1 MKRSL
6 FSFIALVLLSLQA
19 AAQLPTDPSVRM
31 GKLDNGLT
39 YYLRH
44 NAKEA
49 GLADFYIAQR
59 VGSILEEPRQRGLA
73 HFLEHMAFNGTKQF
87 PGKDGQLGIVPWCET
102 IGVKFGANLN
112 AYTSVDQT
120 VYHIGSAPLKRE
132 GILDS
137 CLLVLNDWSHYI
149 LLEDKEIDK
158 ERGVI
163 HEEWRTRR
171 AGMAMQRLMEDAMP
185 VIYKGSKYE
194 DCLPIGSMDIVDNF
208 PYQDLRD
215 YYQKWYRPDL
225 QAIIVVGDIDVDQV
239 EQKVKTL
246 FSQIPKPQNAAERIY
261 YSVPDNDKMI
271 VAVLKDKE
279 QPIVMTN
286 LYMKRDATPDSQKNS
301 ERYLRGDYVDGL
313 IAYMLNGR
321 LGDIRQQANPPF
333 LSATGHASTFFVSRT
348 KEAFSLSVSCK
359 LDNILGSITAA
370 VAAVERARQHG
381 FTQAELDR
389 AKMVNLTAAERRY
402 KERNERRNG
411 YFVNKCVSHFLTAEP
426 LVSEEFELQLTQRLD
441 REVTL
446 DEVNRAARELI
457 SDQNQVCV
465 LYGPDKEGVTLPTEQ
480 QLEQTIL
487 TAQQQR
493 YEAYQEQQLADRL
506 VSKLPKPGTIVSE
519 KPFKHGFTELTLSN
533 GMKVYVRSTDFTADQ
548 LQMTIKAD
556 GGTSRYGDDDIPN
569 FSLIS
574 SSITEAGVGDFDA
587 STLRKMLAGK
597 AVRVAPSVGSRGQSI
612 SGSGSVKEAKTMFE
626 LAYLYFTQPRRDTTA
641 FNSLMNRTRSFLSN
655 RNASPKVDYNDSIRA
670 ILYDHHPRMA
680 PVTQEV
686 IDKADYDRIFQIYKE
701 CFSDASNF
709 KTVIIGHMT
718 LDELR
723 PLLCQYLATLPST
736 GQHASTN
743 WDNVPRIVGGESA
756 HIFRKPMATPLAN
769 VSIYYT
775 ADVPFTPQSDLELDF
790 LKRCLSI
797 AYTDSVR
804 EEKGGTYGVGV
815 DFELDKD
822 DCPNATLKIS
832 YNADPDRYRE
842 LNPIIYQ
849 QLKNIAEQGPAA
861 ASMDKVKQYLV
872 KQYAQLAIDDGYWD
886 YVIWHELDDDADFD
900 INYCQM
906 VEQMTPQQVQQM
918 ARRMLEARRRIEVTM
933 LSGTPETAH
942 LHVGDMHCQKCADRI
957 TRRLLAVKG
966 IDSMEADIRRQNI
979 TVSFDGSQLTADSI
993 RTLVTK
999 AGYTPVRACKCGKG
1013 AYAYFLIPAD
1023 QATQATVGTALAIK
1037 GVEDANASSLRKAL
1051 AVKYHHQEIT
1061 EEQLL
1066 SALRKAGI
1074 SATLPKPHEC
1084 KEEK

>member
-19 AAQLPTDPSVRM
+19 AAQLPTDPTVRM

-49 GLADFYIAQR
+49 GLADFYIAQC

-73 HFLEHMAFNGTKQF
+73 HFLEHMAFNGTKHF
-87 PGKDGQLGIVPWCET
+87 TGKDGQLGIVPWCET

-185 VIYKGSKYE
+185 VIYRGSKYE

-246 FSQIPKPQNAAERIY
+246 FSQIPMPQNAAERIY
-261 YSVPDNDKMI
+261 YPVPDNDKMI

-426 LVSEEFELQLTQRLD
+426 LVSEEFELQLTQRFD

-457 SDQNQVCV
+457 SDQHQVCV
-465 LYGPDKEGVTLPTEQ
+465 LYGPEKEGVTLPTEQ

-493 YEAYQEQQLADRL
+493 YEAYQEQHLADRL
-506 VSKLPKPGTIVSE
+506 VSQLPKPGTIVSE
-519 KPFKHGFTELTLSN
+519 RPFKHGFTELTLSN
-533 GMKVYVRSTDFTADQ
+533 GMKVYARSTDFTADQ
-548 LQMTIKAD
+548 LQMTIKAE

-569 FSLIS
+569 FSVIS

-655 RNASPKVDYNDSIRA
+655 RNASPKVDYNDSVRA
-670 ILYDHHPRMA
+670 ILYGHHPRTA

-709 KTVIIGHMT
+709 KTVIIGHIT

-736 GQHASTN
+736 GQHAPTN
-743 WDNVPRIVGGESA
+743 WDNVPRIVGGEST

-804 EEKGGTYGVGV
+804 EEKGGTYGVSV
-815 DFELDKD
+815 DFDLDRD
-822 DCPNATLKIS
+822 EQPNAMLKIS
-832 YNADPDRYRE
+832 YNADPNRYQE

-906 VEQMTPQQVQQM
+906 VQQMTPQQVQQM

-933 LSGTPETAH
+933 LSGTPEATKPH
-942 LHVGDMHCQKCADRI
+942 DGDKHCQKCADRI
-957 TRRLLAVKG
+957 TRRLLVVKG
-966 IDSMEADIRRQNI
+966 VDSMETDIRRQNI

-1061 EEQLL
+1061 EELLL